1 MDENDEPIQAS
12 NNKFYKISV
21 DNNFKKEIISIKC
34 ESKEYE
40 SIIPP
45 KKYSTIDYTIDDLK
59 KLNKYFNGIDTIKD
73 VYKELEDHK
82 KNRNIQLLEED
93 KNNLILKIPLKSPIY
108 KELKFELK
116 RVELDHTKSI
126 DDLYEI
132 IQKLNDKNNES
143 INRLTFE
150 IEDLKNQKKV
160 MEDDYKKENEKI
172 NNLINN
178 LKDEKNNEI
187 NGLKKEIKNLNNL
200 VKDIKKEKNNEI
212 NKLRKEKN
220 AFEEK
225 TKKDFDK
232 FNLMIDS
239 HFKKNEEI
247 HKTTKNILEKNTE
260 LDKLVNNL
268 KVNMKKIFFSFSFK
282 ELEIKKIKNEKNLE
296 YFKDIMNR
304 YYNDLILLLDDS
316 YILKGRYKSSYDCC
330 IGFIFEE
337 ITEKNSN
344 NCDKLLEFPGCD
356 NYNGWMRSNWNA
368 FLIRNSIH
376 QMFYCENVELNE
388 KLFDNIYEKLVKLI
402 PNLNSYSKNYLSSSK
417 YDIKEYYKIY
427 QLYYII
433 EVLKKKMSEIK
444 KKSEEWL
451 IKLNIY

>member
-40 SIIPP
+40 NIIPP

-59 KLNKYFNGIDTIKD
+59 KLNKFFIGFDTIKD
-73 VYKELEDHK
+73 VYNELENHK

-93 KNNLILKIPLKSPIY
+93 TNNLILKIPLNSLNY

-116 RVELDHTKSI
+116 RVGLDHTKAI

-132 IQKLNDKNNES
+132 IQKLNNKNNDS
-143 INRLTFE
+143 INSLIFE
-150 IEDLKNQKKV
+150 IENLKNQKKV

-200 VKDIKKEKNNEI
+200 LKIIKNEKNNEI
-212 NKLRKEKN
+212 NKLRKEKK

-239 HFKKNEEI
+239 CFKGNEEI
-247 HKTTKNILEKNTE
+247 HQTTKNILEKNIE

-304 YYNDLILLLDDS
+304 YYNTLIILDDHFL
-316 YILKGRYKSSYDCC
+316 LKEKYKSSYDYL
-330 IGFIFEE
+330 IELIFEE

-344 NCDKLLEFPGCD
+344 NCDKLLEFLGGN
-356 NYNGWMRSNWNA
+356 NYDKWTRENWNA
-368 FLIRNSIH
+368 FFTRNSIH
-376 QMFYCENVELNE
+376 QMFYCENIEVNE
-388 KLFDNIYEKLVKLI
+388 KLLDNIYEKLAKLI
-402 PNLNSYSKNYLSSSK
+402 PNLKRNKDRLFSSYK
-417 YDIKEYYKIY
+417 YDTKGYYEYYQI
-427 QLYYII
+427 YYII
-433 EVLKKKMSEIK
+433 EVLKKKISEIK
-444 KKSEEWL
+444 KKSEEWCV
-451 IKLNIY
+451 KLNIY

>member
-40 SIIPP
+40 NIIPP

-59 KLNKYFNGIDTIKD
+59 KLNKFFIGFDTIKD
-73 VYKELEDHK
+73 VYNELKNHK

-93 KNNLILKIPLKSPIY
+93 TNNLILKIPLNSLNY

-116 RVELDHTKSI
+116 RVGLDHTKAI

-132 IQKLNDKNNES
+132 IQKLNNKNNDS
-143 INRLTFE
+143 INSLIFE
-150 IEDLKNQKKV
+150 IENLKNQKKV

-187 NGLKKEIKNLNNL
+187 NGLKKEIENLNNL
-200 VKDIKKEKNNEI
+200 LKIIKNEKNNEI
-212 NKLRKEKN
+212 NKLKKEKK

-239 HFKKNEEI
+239 CFKGNEEI
-247 HKTTKNILEKNTE
+247 HQTTKNILEKNIE

-268 KVNMKKIFFSFSFK
+268 KVNMKKILFSFSIT
-282 ELEIKKIKNEKNLE
+282 ELKIEKIKNEKNLE

-304 YYNDLILLLDDS
+304 YYNTLIILDDS
-316 YILKGRYKSSYDCC
+316 FLLKEKYKSSYDYL
-330 IGFIFEE
+330 IEFIFEE

-344 NCDKLLEFPGCD
+344 NCDKLLEFPGGN
-356 NYNGWMRSNWNA
+356 NYDKWTRENWNA
-368 FLIRNSIH
+368 FFTRNSIH
-376 QMFYCENVELNE
+376 QMFYCENIEVNE
-388 KLFDNIYEKLVKLI
+388 KLLDNIYEKLAKLI
-402 PNLNSYSKNYLSSSK
+402 PNLKRNKDRLFSSYK
-417 YDIKEYYKIY
+417 YDTKGYYEYYQI
-427 QLYYII
+427 YYII
-433 EVLKKKMSEIK
+433 EVLKKKISEIK
-444 KKSEEWL
+444 KKSEEWCV
-451 IKLNIY
+451 KLNIY

>member
-21 DNNFKKEIISIKC
+21 DNNIKKEIISIKC

-59 KLNKYFNGIDTIKD
+59 KLNKYFSGIDTIKD
-73 VYKELEDHK
+73 VYNELEDHK
-82 KNRNIQLLEED
+82 KNRNIQLLVED
-93 KNNLILKIPLKSPIY
+93 TNNLILKIPLNSLNY
-108 KELKFELK
+108 KELKFDLK
-116 RVELDHTKSI
+116 RVELDHTKAI

-132 IQKLNDKNNES
+132 IQKLNNEKNDT

-150 IEDLKNQKKV
+150 IENLKNQKKV

-187 NGLKKEIKNLNNL
+187 NSLKKEIKNLNNL
-200 VKDIKKEKNNEI
+200 VKVIKNEKNNEI

-225 TKKDFDK
+225 TKKDIEK
-232 FNLMIDS
+232 LNNIMKEL
-239 HFKKNEEI
+239 KNEKNEEI
-247 HKTTKNILEKNTE
+247 QQIKNRIEEENTKLNK
-260 LDKLVNNL
+260 LDDDL
-268 KVNMKKIFFSFSFK
+268 KFNMKKMFFSFT
-282 ELEIKKIKNEKNLE
+282 ELKMEKIKNQKNLE
-296 YFKDIMNR
+296 YFKDIMER
-304 YYNDLILLLDDS
+304 YYDFINLLDDH
-316 YILKGRYKSSYDCC
+316 YLLKKKQKYKSSYDYC
-330 IGFIFEE
+330 IELIFEE

-344 NCDKLLEFPGCD
+344 NCDKLLEFPNAN
-356 NYNGWMRSNWNA
+356 NYGRWTFANWNA

-388 KLFDNIYEKLVKLI
+388 KLFDNIYEKLVNLI
-402 PNLNSYSKNYLSSSK
+402 PNLSRYSEQSLSIAK
-417 YDIKEYYKIY
+417 YAIKEYYKRY
-427 QLYYII
+427 QIYYII

-444 KKSEEWL
+444 KKSEEWCV
-451 IKLNIY
+451 KLNIY

>member
-40 SIIPP
+40 NIIPP

-59 KLNKYFNGIDTIKD
+59 KLNKFFIGFDTIKD
-73 VYKELEDHK
+73 VYNELENHK

-93 KNNLILKIPLKSPIY
+93 TNNLILKIPLNSLNY

-116 RVELDHTKSI
+116 RVGLDHTKAI

-132 IQKLNDKNNES
+132 IQKLNNKNNDS
-143 INRLTFE
+143 INSLIFE
-150 IEDLKNQKKV
+150 IENLKNQKKV

-187 NGLKKEIKNLNNL
+187 NGLKKEIENLNNL
-200 VKDIKKEKNNEI
+200 LKIIKNEKNNEI
-212 NKLRKEKN
+212 NKLKKEKK

-239 HFKKNEEI
+239 CFKGNEEI
-247 HKTTKNILEKNTE
+247 HQTTKNILEKNIE

-268 KVNMKKIFFSFSFK
+268 KVNMKKILFSFSIT
-282 ELEIKKIKNEKNLE
+282 ELKIEKIKNEKNLE

-304 YYNDLILLLDDS
+304 YYNTLIILDDS
-316 YILKGRYKSSYDCC
+316 FLLKEKYKSSYDYL
-330 IGFIFEE
+330 IEFIFEE

-344 NCDKLLEFPGCD
+344 NCDKLLEFPGGN
-356 NYNGWMRSNWNA
+356 NYDKWTRENWNA
-368 FLIRNSIH
+368 FFTRNSIH
-376 QMFYCENVELNE
+376 QMFYCENIEVNE
-388 KLFDNIYEKLVKLI
+388 KLLDNIYEKLAKLI
-402 PNLNSYSKNYLSSSK
+402 PNLKRNKDRLFSSYK
-417 YDIKEYYKIY
+417 YDTKGYYEYYQI
-427 QLYYII
+427 YYII
-433 EVLKKKMSEIK
+433 EVLKKKISEIK
-444 KKSEEWL
+444 KKSEEWCV
-451 IKLNIY
+451 KLNIY

>member
-59 KLNKYFNGIDTIKD
+59 KLNKFFIGFDTIKD
-73 VYKELEDHK
+73 EYNELENHK

-93 KNNLILKIPLKSPIY
+93 TNNLILKIPLNSLNY

-116 RVELDHTKSI
+116 RVELDHTKAI

-132 IQKLNDKNNES
+132 IQKLNNKNNDS
-143 INRLTFE
+143 INRLIFE
-150 IEDLKNQKKV
+150 IENLKNQKKV

-187 NGLKKEIKNLNNL
+187 NDLKKEIENLNNL
-200 VKDIKKEKNNEI
+200 VKVIKNEKNNEI
-212 NKLRKEKN
+212 NKLRKEKK

-239 HFKKNEEI
+239 CFKGNEEI
-247 HKTTKNILEKNTE
+247 HQTTKNILEKNIE
-260 LDKLVNNL
+260 LDKLANYL
-268 KVNMKKIFFSFSFK
+268 KANMKKILFSFSIT
-282 ELEIKKIKNEKNLE
+282 ELKIEKIKNEKNLE

-304 YYNDLILLLDDS
+304 YYNALIILDD
-316 YILKGRYKSSYDCC
+316 IIFFINHKSGYDYL
-330 IGFIFEE
+330 IELIFEE

-356 NYNGWMRSNWNA
+356 NYNGWMRSNWNY

-388 KLFDNIYEKLVKLI
+388 KLFDNIYEKLAKLI
-402 PNLNSYSKNYLSSSK
+402 PNLKSYNKERFSKSK
-417 YDIKEYYKIY
+417 YDIKEYYKYY
-427 QLYYII
+427 QIYYII

>member
-40 SIIPP
+40 NIIPP

-59 KLNKYFNGIDTIKD
+59 KLNKFFIGFDTIKD
-73 VYKELEDHK
+73 VYNELENHK

-93 KNNLILKIPLKSPIY
+93 TNNLILKIPLNSLNY

-116 RVELDHTKSI
+116 RVGLDHTKAI

-132 IQKLNDKNNES
+132 IQKLNNKNNDS
-143 INRLTFE
+143 INSLIFE
-150 IEDLKNQKKV
+150 IENLKNQKKV

-200 VKDIKKEKNNEI
+200 LKIIKNEKNNEI
-212 NKLRKEKN
+212 NKLRKEKK

-239 HFKKNEEI
+239 CFKGNEEI
-247 HKTTKNILEKNTE
+247 HQTTKNILEKNIE

-268 KVNMKKIFFSFSFK
+268 KVNMKKILFSFSIT
-282 ELEIKKIKNEKNLE
+282 ELKIEKIKNEKNLE

-304 YYNDLILLLDDS
+304 YYNTLIILDDHFL
-316 YILKGRYKSSYDCC
+316 LKEKYKSSYDYL
-330 IGFIFEE
+330 IELIFEE

-344 NCDKLLEFPGCD
+344 NCDKLLEFLGGN
-356 NYNGWMRSNWNA
+356 NYDKWTRENWNA
-368 FLIRNSIH
+368 FFTRNSIH
-376 QMFYCENVELNE
+376 QMFYCENIEVNE
-388 KLFDNIYEKLVKLI
+388 KLLDNIYEKLAKLI
-402 PNLNSYSKNYLSSSK
+402 PNLKRNKDRLFSSYK
-417 YDIKEYYKIY
+417 YDTKGYYEYYQI
-427 QLYYII
+427 YYII
-433 EVLKKKMSEIK
+433 EVLKKKISEIK
-444 KKSEEWL
+444 KKSEEWCV
-451 IKLNIY
+451 KLNIY